1 MLQEILGDLMK
12 KVEIKDQND
21 EQLKQLILKNQKDIV
36 AEKIAIF
43 TQQTTKNHI
52 IKSKKKEIAIAKTI
66 LNFNRKKNTND

>member
-1 MLQEILGDLMK
+1 MK

-52 IKSKKKEIAIAKTI
+52 IKIKKKEIAVAKTI
-66 LNFNRKKNTND
+66 LNMNRKKNING